1 MMEDYVTRVLRE
13 GLAFGEG
20 PRWHE
25 ERLWYSDFFR
35 HGVYSVDERGDDE
48 RLEHVVPGQPSGLGW
63 TTNGDLLCVSM
74 TDHRV
79 LRFHEGAETLFADV
93 SPYCGFWAND
103 MVVSSSDVS
112 YVGNFGFDLD
122 VMLRDVGVEGMLASP
137 PPTTNLVVLSPT
149 GDVLQVVP
157 DLAFPNGTVITPDG
171 KTLIVGETM
180 TFRLTAFDVN
190 TNGTLTNR
198 RVWAQLD
205 FVTTDGMC
213 LDAEGQI
220 WLANS
225 LTNQCLRVREGGEVT
240 GVVETTQRA
249 FACALGGTNR
259 STLFVMTA
267 PTNDRFKVAGTTP
280 GLIEVVDV
288 PVPGAGL
295 P

>member
-1 MMEDYVTRVLRE
+1 MEHHVTRVLRE

-20 PRWHE
+20 PRWHDG
-25 ERLWYSDFFR
+25 RLWYSDFYR
-35 HGVYSVDERGDDE
+35 HGVYSLDETGTE
-48 RLEHVVPGQPSGLGW
+48 EKLEHVVPGQPAGLGW
-63 TTNGDLLCVSM
+63 TTSGDLLCVSM

-79 LRFHEGAETLFADV
+79 LRFHGENETLFADL

-103 MVVSSSDVS
+103 MVVSASDVS

-137 PPTTNLVVLSPT
+137 PPTTNLVVLGPE

-180 TFRLTAFDVN
+180 TFRLTAFDIN
-190 TNGTLTNR
+190 TDGTLSNR

-205 FVTTDGMC
+205 FVATDGMC
-213 LDAEGQI
+213 LDADGQI
-220 WLANS
+220 WLANA
-225 LTNQCLRVREGGEVT
+225 LTNQCLRVSEGGEIT
-240 GVVETTQRA
+240 GVAETTQTA
-249 FACALGGTNR
+249 FACALGGANR
-259 STLFVMTA
+259 ATLFVMAA
-267 PTNDRFKVAGTTP
+267 PTSDRFKIANSTQGT
-280 GLIEVVDV
+280 IEVVNV
-288 PVPGAGL
+288 RVPGAGL